1 MKSASEVICLLPIKR
16 VETKFVFHQL
26 TLKPATYTYIYL
38 SKSPRA
44 TNLSSGSSGEPKD
57 GPQSPK
63 LVSLDS

>member
-1 MKSASEVICLLPIKR
+1 MRVPAKIFAFLPIKE
-16 VETKFVFHQL
+16 VETKICVPQL

-57 GPQSPK
+57 GPQSQK